1 MTSNDLKQM
10 KKKTASD
17 EEHKI
22 EKWLSLHK
30 LTLDHSKTNYRIY
43 SSISR
48 IFLYQNIA
56 QKVRCDLHRN
66 TGWGRKDERFK
77 NGYNSAKVVVTYIRP
92 VPCNPLQLSIFLLVT
107 HPSICCAL
115 PIVFSF

>member
-1 MTSNDLKQM
+1 MLLAGTSGTHSVCVCTLHQNVTDAGGCIKVMLI
-10 KKKTASD
+10 SD
-17 EEHKI
+17 HE
-22 EKWLSLHK
+22 
-30 LTLDHSKTNYRIY
+30 N
-43 SSISR
+43 
-48 IFLYQNIA
+48 
-56 QKVRCDLHRN
+56 
-66 TGWGRKDERFK
+66 GRFR

>member
-1 MTSNDLKQM
+1 MITILLCNFIVFTIVHCYSFFFFFFFFFFSGRKFDIYTLNRLLVFKMYGYVTQYYFKLND
-10 KKKTASD
+10 
-17 EEHKI
+17 
-22 EKWLSLHK
+22 
-30 LTLDHSKTNYRIY
+30 
-43 SSISR
+43 
-48 IFLYQNIA
+48 
-56 QKVRCDLHRN
+56 
-66 TGWGRKDERFK
+66 TGWGRKDGRFR